1 MRVAPRLL
9 LIMPLLIQGCSWS
22 MLSKTEQVELTAF
35 SVSSV
40 GDLRVWEQ
48 LPADELVAGA
58 DRSLSLRT
66 RLMTGYACYSFQP
79 GRASRTGSDI
89 VLRIDSQVSSQ
100 ACLAVVGKWSV
111 EATLG
116 ALDPGHYRVR
126 VVHVADGRRPGE
138 LILDSSVVIE

>member
-9 LIMPLLIQGCSWS
+9 LIVPLLIQGCSWN
-22 MLSKTEQVELTAF
+22 MLSKSGEVELTAF
-35 SVSSV
+35 SVSGV
-40 GDLRVWEQ
+40 QDARVWEQ
-48 LPADELVAGA
+48 LPVDEVVAGE

-66 RLMTGYACYSFQP
+66 RMTTGYACYSFRP
-79 GRASRTGSDI
+79 GTASRTGSNI
-89 VLRIDSQVSSQ
+89 LLRIDSQSSSQ
-100 ACLAVVGKWSV
+100 ACLAVVGMWSV